1 MLRLIARHADW
12 WNVSWT
18 GIDQYREEVA
28 LCERACGEVH
38 RDPSTLRRTW
48 YGGCVCA
55 PAEAKVNVL
64 NDRGMSSSSAFVG
77 TPAQVIEQMQA
88 FIDLGVDYF
97 MLSAGGFPDF
107 TTLETLLHEVLPVL
121 NRTSK

>member
-1 MLRLIARHADW
+1 MRTRLRGSSSRSKHTATDM
-12 WNVSWT
+12 V
-18 GIDQYREEVA
+18 
-28 LCERACGEVH
+28 
-38 RDPSTLRRTW
+38 
-48 YGGCVCA
+48 GGCVCA
-55 PAEAKVNVL
+55 PTEAKVNAL